1 MGSRGGTAAFARR
14 LSVYFDDSIVRV
26 EQLAACQI
34 SSPSRW
40 RPDPFLGGG
49 GRGLAA
55 PESTL
60 ASRPP
65 RARSVNAMAAIGSK
79 RKRFLG
85 DGNDAMQVTSL
96 VKSPLALPGCDP
108 ADYGERYFD
117 RVNPSP
123 ASMFSSRLAV
133 QTDASGE
140 RCVAFVASSGG
151 LWRHD
156 VSFAGGTDV
165 REGKEA
171 MLKPTEVTDG
181 RTARVARVAH
191 RSEVQ
196 SLAMYDPRGVGDLDG
211 AGDVRV
217 ASVDS
222 HGRCTISFIKRDGSD
237 CDASAD
243 DALKEGRMIDLRPW
257 RPPIGSSSSSS
268 RSAWFVPGWAGA
280 AFDKTDPDSVAIAR
294 HFAKTLDVF
303 DVGADP
309 TRPARTMHTLLCPH
323 SVRWVDRTGAGSGG
337 ADAGGDRTADDKTP
351 GMLAVAEGNQLALY
365 DPRMRERGGCAR
377 RMTLCNRGQP
387 LYAAAC
393 GVSQGNAGGGAV
405 ALPNLRVGE
414 PLVAAAGAERCV
426 YFQPSFSRWRFD

>member
-1 MGSRGGTAAFARR
+1 
-14 LSVYFDDSIVRV
+14 
-26 EQLAACQI
+26 
-34 SSPSRW
+34 
-40 RPDPFLGGG
+40 
-49 GRGLAA
+49 
-55 PESTL
+55 
-60 ASRPP
+60 
-65 RARSVNAMAAIGSK
+65 MAAIGSK

-309 TRPARTMHTLLCPH
+309 TRPTRTMHTLLCPH

-377 RMTLCNRGQP
+377 WMTLCNRGQP

>member
-1 MGSRGGTAAFARR
+1 
-14 LSVYFDDSIVRV
+14 
-26 EQLAACQI
+26 
-34 SSPSRW
+34 
-40 RPDPFLGGG
+40 
-49 GRGLAA
+49 
-55 PESTL
+55 
-60 ASRPP
+60 
-65 RARSVNAMAAIGSK
+65 MAAIGSK

-133 QTDASGE
+133 QTDTSGE
-140 RCVAFVASSGG
+140 RCVAFVATSGG

-191 RSEVQ
+191 RSEIQ

-222 HGRCTISFIKRDGSD
+222 HGRCVISFIKRDGSD
-237 CDASAD
+237 CDATAE
-243 DALKEGRMIDLRPW
+243 DASKEGRMIDLTPW
-257 RPPIGSSSSSS
+257 RAPIGSSSSSPSSSSAS

-280 AFDKTDPDSVAIAR
+280 AFDKTNPDAVAIAR

-303 DVGADP
+303 DTAGADP
-309 TRPARTMHTLLCPH
+309 TKPTRTMHTLLCPH
-323 SVRWVDRTGAGSGG
+323 SVTWVDRTGLG
-337 ADAGGDRTADDKTP
+337 AGGDRTRDDKTP

-426 YFQPSFSRWRFD
+426 YFPPSFSHWRFD

>member
-1 MGSRGGTAAFARR
+1 
-14 LSVYFDDSIVRV
+14 
-26 EQLAACQI
+26 
-34 SSPSRW
+34 
-40 RPDPFLGGG
+40 
-49 GRGLAA
+49 
-55 PESTL
+55 
-60 ASRPP
+60 
-65 RARSVNAMAAIGSK
+65 MAAIGSK

-133 QTDASGE
+133 QTDTSGE
-140 RCVAFVASSGG
+140 RCVAFVATSGG

-191 RSEVQ
+191 RSEIQ

-222 HGRCTISFIKRDGSD
+222 HGRCVISFIKRDGSD
-237 CDASAD
+237 CDATAE
-243 DALKEGRMIDLRPW
+243 DASKEGRMIDLTPW
-257 RPPIGSSSSSS
+257 RAPIGSGSSPSPTPSRPERSARPSLGRAASS
-268 RSAWFVPGWAGA
+268 RSRS
-280 AFDKTDPDSVAIAR
+280 SVS
-294 HFAKTLDVF
+294 T
-303 DVGADP
+303 G
-309 TRPARTMHTLLCPH
+309 
-323 SVRWVDRTGAGSGG
+323 DRSGG
-337 ADAGGDRTADDKTP
+337 STP
-351 GMLAVAEGNQLALY
+351 
-365 DPRMRERGGCAR
+365 
-377 RMTLCNRGQP
+377 
-387 LYAAAC
+387 
-393 GVSQGNAGGGAV
+393 SS
-405 ALPNLRVGE
+405 
-414 PLVAAAGAERCV
+414 RCTTTRAS
-426 YFQPSFSRWRFD
+426 P